1 MANGKSDIKL
11 QDDFDGQVKVE
22 APDFCVD
29 GGPGRRHGSDTP
41 YRRAL
46 VHDGNDGLVLNWDN
60 DYQGG
65 VTINGVKALMAHKE
79 GVTINGV
86 KTIATQPNQPLSIES
101 GFTTLKAGGLEFI
114 GAVIH
119 LKCQPEQAGGV
130 KITDDVQFLGGDV
143 TFLGP
148 ATFAGPA
155 KVKKSAP
162 PPRSGMPDIVM
173 EYDVFDM
180 INQLVADVRALKEK
194 VGIV

>member
-22 APDFCVD
+22 APDLCVD
-29 GGPGRRHGSDTP
+29 GGSGRRHGSDTP

-46 VHDGNDGLVLNWDN
+46 VHDGNDGLVINWDN
-60 DYQGG
+60 DYQG
-65 VTINGVKALMAHKE
+65 

-119 LKCQPEQAGGV
+119 LKCEPEQPGGV

-162 PPRSGMPDIVM
+162 PPRSGMPAIVM